1 MASLEAKAS
10 KKQALQEEARLR
22 KLVVKL
28 EKAAKSKA
36 RAEERAANKRY
47 NDYWKKVKRD
57 GWGDN
62 LHNLIK
68 ASMRNP
74 TPNLRT
80 PQNLVVPNICRYNQ
94 KIALLHRRFKREGKD
109 LRLVAPAMNVQQ
121 CLRDQCWNAHAWPA
135 LTWSYDQAPSS
146 HLHGHIGTSPARI
159 PGPGPGPFLP
169 PRHTDD
175 PTHVRSVFM
184 VSYFKLF

>member
-1 MASLEAKAS
+1 VPQHDPLPPRGESQFDYSRSYIFTSEEYVASFEAKAS
-10 KKQALQEEARLR
+10 RKQALQEETRLR
-22 KLVVKL
+22 KVVANENKENRWLQKL
-28 EKAAKSKA
+28 EKAAKSKV

-121 CLRDQCWNAHAWPA
+121 CLRDQCWNAHA
-135 LTWSYDQAPSS
+135 LHQGSEAPW
-146 HLHGHIGTSPARI
+146 
-159 PGPGPGPFLP
+159 
-169 PRHTDD
+169 
-175 PTHVRSVFM
+175 
-184 VSYFKLF
+184 